1 MMRNGNAVL
10 LLLDVKHPYD
20 REILK
25 GITHNISPLSRW
37 MQPEV
42 MTIAEANLVN
52 LERFCGVI
60 ADFDKPGVPAFCE
73 NLSLPLVAIS
83 GSRLNLPSQT
93 HLARVSPDSQGI
105 VELIVQSFLAKGIRR
120 VAFFSGVPT
129 FTAPWVKERKIA
141 LAKIAL
147 QYRLELVE
155 LSVPDL
161 TRPES
166 RVGVV
171 AASDTQA
178 RQFASLCHDQGISV
192 PNDYTLIGIDADPT
206 ESALSPISL
215 CSAVLPIQQIG
226 EQAVAVLQEQIDGL
240 AAREVLVPATEIIS
254 GDSADEAVP
263 ADPLITKALFF
274 LNSNFHRRIKVEQ
287 VVDYCAVS
295 RKTLETR
302 FKQVLGKTVH
312 QQLHQVRMEFAK
324 QQLTSTSSPVDAIAD
339 AAGFSNQHYLY
350 YLFRQEME
358 MTPNQYRQK
367 FA

>member
-1 MMRNGNAVL
+1 MRKDNAVL

-20 REILK
+20 REILQ
-25 GITHNISPLSRW
+25 GITHNPSPMARW

-42 MTIAEANLVN
+42 MTISEANLVK
-52 LERFCGVI
+52 LDRFCGVI
-60 ADFDKPGVPAFCE
+60 ADFDKPGVAAFCE
-73 NLSLPLVAIS
+73 KLSLPLVAIS
-83 GSRLNLPSQT
+83 GSRLSLPSQA
-93 HLARVSPDSQGI
+93 HLARVSPDSFAI

-120 VAFFSGVPT
+120 VGFFSGVPA
-129 FTAPWVKERKIA
+129 FTAPWVKERKFA

-147 QYRLELVE
+147 KYRLEYVE
-155 LSVPDL
+155 LTVPEL
-161 TRPES
+161 VTPES
-166 RVGVV
+166 TVGVV

-178 RQFASLCHDQGISV
+178 RQFASLCNDQNISV
-192 PNDYTLIGIDADPT
+192 PEHYSLIGIDADPT

-215 CSAVLPIQQIG
+215 CSAVLPIRQIG
-226 EQAVAVLQEQIDGL
+226 EQALAVLQEQIDGKP
-240 AAREVLVPATEIIS
+240 AREVLVPATELVS
-254 GDSADEAVP
+254 GASADNVTQT
-263 ADPLITKALFF
+263 DPLITKALFF

-324 QQLTSTSSPVDAIAD
+324 QQLTSTSSSVDAIAD